1 MADQITP
8 QKPLPCARHCLPIYY
23 LLSVYAQLNPAPG
36 AGEHQVPGIGD
47 NARALHGADAAVDMP
62 TSVTRATH
70 ARAGNQTICLQ
81 PAAHDRL
88 RLSSDF
94 VTILQAFAL
103 FTERAI
109 NSRIAA
115 KP

>member
-47 NARALHGADAAVDMP
+47 NERALHGSDAAVDMP

-70 ARAGNQTICLQ
+70 ARAGNQ

-88 RLSSDF
+88 RLSPDF